1 MSEEPQSFPP
11 VASERQAQLE
21 SLIAGYIRETE
32 AGRTPQRQ
40 ELLKQYPEF
49 AAELT
54 QFFGQ
59 RDRLNRLVDPIREFG
74 DDLYQSIGPGK
85 QLSYVGNYLHFRRKG
100 YAFVYHRISLTDS
113 ERGVS

>member
-1 MSEEPQSFPP
+1 MSEEPQSSPP
-11 VASERQAQLE
+11 DASERQAQLD
-21 SLIAGYIRETE
+21 SLIAGYIRDTE

-59 RDRLNRLVDPIREFG
+59 RDRMNRLVDPIREF
-74 DDLYQSIGPGK
+74 
-85 QLSYVGNYLHFRRKG
+85 
-100 YAFVYHRISLTDS
+100 ATTCISLS
-113 ERGVS
+113 VRANN